1 MQDTT
6 IKYERL
12 TELCVLMEGLLHV
25 QALRPNPTGIK
36 LLERYSLEFEVLLA
50 PLISQNNHKQQENDD
65 IIAAETTECPAETTA
80 DYSRQ
85 AESAIEEEE
94 ADADVAPAEEPEHQ
108 AEADIVSSPEPA
120 SAEDM
125 MTAESEST
133 EVAQVPAD
141 TVPENAVTE
150 DDVPEDE
157 GIITRPGE
165 LRVDEMLSRRE
176 ARSLR
181 RAFTINDKF
190 RFRRELFGNDD
201 RLFGNTIDMIEAM
214 KDMDEAIIYMR
225 DNLGW
230 NFDDEN
236 VQDFANI
243 VANHF
248 AEI

>member
-36 LLERYSLEFEVLLA
+36 LLERYSVEFEALLA
-50 PLISQNNHKQQENDD
+50 PLISQNNRKQPETED
-65 IIAAETTECPAETTA
+65 IIAAEMTESSAETSA
-80 DYSRQ
+80 DYSQQ

-94 ADADVAPAEEPEHQ
+94 ADADVAPTEEAEQH
-108 AEADIVSSPEPA
+108 AEADMVTSPEP
-120 SAEDM
+120 
-125 MTAESEST
+125 
-133 EVAQVPAD
+133 
-141 TVPENAVTE
+141 
-150 DDVPEDE
+150 VPEDVAPGNVDSVDAE
-157 GIITRPGE
+157 TEYVVPEEEEIITRSGE

-214 KDMDEAIIYMR
+214 KDMDEALIYMR